1 MCVCFSSH
9 FFTFSSFFLNIR
21 QTEHAFHPYR
31 STLEK
36 NICLLSKKRSRPPKK
51 IRALFFNDPDL
62 FLMIRPLPSRD
73 PILLAR
79 IFDVHQKT
87 ALRAVSRRADSNAA
101 GLDQI
106 RSDTQVSW
114 NQVRMFCHLQ
124 LHCCRVECKR

>member
-87 ALRAVSRRADSNAA
+87 ALRAV
-101 GLDQI
+101 
-106 RSDTQVSW
+106 
-114 NQVRMFCHLQ
+114 
-124 LHCCRVECKR
+124 